1 MPLDRMNKLN
11 TRENIFTNKKILIMP
26 NDPGFKP
33 VKYVVE
39 GITEYVERTPQQG
52 AIQDNTQDYTISFV

>member
-26 NDPGFKP
+26 NDPSFKP

-39 GITEYVERTPQQG
+39 GITEYVERTPQ
-52 AIQDNTQDYTISFV
+52 